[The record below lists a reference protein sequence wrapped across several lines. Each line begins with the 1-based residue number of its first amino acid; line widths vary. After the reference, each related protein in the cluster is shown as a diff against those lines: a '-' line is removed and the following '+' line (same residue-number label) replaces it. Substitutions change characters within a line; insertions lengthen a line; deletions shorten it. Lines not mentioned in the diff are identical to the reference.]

1 MDSKG
6 AEVDTI
12 EEDVETEPGKDD
24 VEILRSVVLT
34 TEVNGSEDVVT
45 KVYPERVVDGTD
57 EFEKTDLQGFLER
70 EVAFLL
76 LE

>member
-1 MDSKG
+1 MDSRG
-6 AEVDTI
+6 TEVDAI
-12 EEDVETEPGKDD
+12 EEDAEIEPGKDD
-24 VEILRSVVLT
+24 VEISRSVVPV